1 MFKNLLIID
10 SQYLYNDLSQIEL
23 IIIFSDLNKGGD
35 RTQNHR
41 NGSELALSSPLL
53 ANQAQS
59 RFELLT

>member
-23 IIIFSDLNKGGD
+23 IIIFLNLNKGGN

-41 NGSELALSSPLL
+41 NSSEMALSSPLL